1 MPDISPPLLEVR
13 NLSLH
18 FRLDRQVVVEA
29 LDQVNFTIHT
39 GEILGLVGESGCGKT
54 TAARAI
60 LGVVPS
66 PPGEIVDGVILFQ
79 GKDLLQM
86 APRELNATIR
96 GKAITLIPQD
106 TIASLNPLFT
116 VGTQLLDIMR
126 WNRKTAE
133 TGKGPAALWKNR
145 RTHREQIIEL
155 LKQVQIPTPEKQLRK
170 FPHEFSGGQRQ
181 RLLIAIALATN
192 PALIIADEPTT
203 ALDVTIQAQILQ
215 LLKRLVKERNIS
227 VLFIT
232 HDLGVVVRICDRV
245 TVMYAGQEMET
256 APTASLFAH
265 PSHPYTQK
273 LLDSL
278 PDHQKEKLEGIP
290 GVVPSLINP
299 PRGCRFHTRCEFA
312 DDQCRRERPPA
323 VQIFP
328 QHWIRCHLYGA
339 DGQRKR

>member
-66 PPGEIVDGVILFQ
+66 PPGEIVDGVILCQ

-96 GKAITLIPQD
+96 GKTITLIPQD

-116 VGTQLLDIMR
+116 VGTQMLDIMR
-126 WNRKTAE
+126 WNMKSAE

-232 HDLGVVVRICDRV
+232 HDLGVVAKICDRV

-312 DDQCRRERPPA
+312 DEQCRQERPPA